1 EYGINCATLEGT
13 YGWDCSG
20 CSCPGDGDPVCGDGS
35 CNGDETY
42 DTCPEDC
49 NEPGTCDTGQVVDC
63 DGSGECWPESWIGDG
78 FADCND
84 QAYGADLTCYDCDG
98 GDCPDSDPGC
108 GDPGDTYGCTD
119 PEACNYDSDATMD
132 DGSCAEYDDCG
143 ECGGGGMTVVCSDGS
158 MVCDPADCPAEDP
171 DVYIIAGDAM
181 VSGGMAYVSLSYE
194 STQEVAGIQ
203 FTISDEP
210 DVATAVAFD
219 ADDDVFMASSNDAG
233 GDVTGVFFSI
243 SGAALPATDE
253 TTQFAV
259 LTYEL
264 SAELGAGDVV
274 ELHFTDVVCSSTAG
288 TSIPAMGV
296 DGSISSGS
304 MPGDVN
310 GDGSINVQDIIL
322 VVNLILDGGFS
333 AAADVNG
340 DGSINVQDI
349 ILIVNMILDSRAI
362 DATSSEILITPGAL
376 LLKSDGF
383 IGGVQMTLHH
393 GNNFSI
399 DVTGNAMVAD
409 YKTSGNHT
417 TVVVVVPGGEELFT
431 YAGEFEIVDIMVV
444 NGSDE
449 IDVVTPAVFT
459 LGAAYPNPFNP
470 STSITLDVSDAG
482 NVNVAVYNLM
492 GQAVSTLAEGYMN
505 AGSYTLTWDASNQVS
520 GMYLV
525 RAETAGFVSTQ
536 KLLLIK

>member
-1 EYGINCATLEGT
+1 MCAMHLI
-13 YGWDCSG
+13 
-20 CSCPGDGDPVCGDGS
+20 VL
-35 CNGDETY
+35 
-42 DTCPEDC
+42 
-49 NEPGTCDTGQVVDC
+49 QK
-63 DGSGECWPESWIGDG
+63 I
-78 FADCND
+78 
-84 QAYGADLTCYDCDG
+84 L
-98 GDCPDSDPGC
+98 
-108 GDPGDTYGCTD
+108 
-119 PEACNYDSDATMD
+119 M
-132 DGSCAEYDDCG
+132 
-143 ECGGGGMTVVCSDGS
+143 
-158 MVCDPADCPAEDP
+158 
-171 DVYIIAGDAM
+171 YISFAGDAT

-194 STQEVAGIQ
+194 STEEVAGIQ

-219 ADDDVFMASSNDAG
+219 ADDDVFMASSNDSG

-264 SAELGAGDVV
+264 SAELSAGDVV

-322 VVNLILDGGFS
+322 
-333 AAADVNG
+333 
-340 DGSINVQDI
+340 
-349 ILIVNMILDSRAI
+349 IVNMILDSRAS
-362 DATSSEILITPGAL
+362 DASSAEIIMTPGS
-376 LLKSDGF
+376 LKLQADGF
-383 IGGVQMTLHH
+383 IGAVQMTLNH
-393 GNNFSI
+393 GKNFSI
-399 DVTGNAMVAD
+399 DLTDKAMVSE
-409 YKTSGNHT
+409 YRTSGNHT
-417 TVVVVVPGGEELFT
+417 TLIVVVPEGEELFT
-431 YAGEFEIVDIMVV
+431 YSGEFEIADIMVV

-470 STSITLDVSDAG
+470 STSIALDVSDAG
-482 NVNVAVYNLM
+482 NANVAIYNLM
-492 GQAVSTLAEGYMN
+492 GQSVSTLAEGFMN